1 MIEDPNLVIHG
12 ENDNDELFEDGADD
26 QKPIRVL
33 DDFAIFDPKHGCEM
47 VMLDALERDD
57 GVDRQFEAAGMV
69 SSYYENDEDD
79 GQHDEAPEAQPL
91 RVMLTAILR
100 FTINYAVET
109 E

>member
-1 MIEDPNLVIHG
+1 MIENPNLVIHG
-12 ENDNDELFEDGADD
+12 ENDNDELFEDDADD

-79 GQHDEAPEAQPL
+79 GQNDEAPEAQPL
-91 RVMLTAILR
+91 RVRLTAILR